1 MDIAA
6 HIGELVMEHECV
18 IIPGLGA
25 FLSNYSSAEIK
36 AKQFQVYPP
45 KSRLVFN
52 AQLKTNDGLLAHY
65 LAERLEISYK
75 TSLALLDVFTSYCYR
90 DLSEGKQIAFGDL
103 GVLDLNDFK
112 KLEFSPNNKLNF
124 FADAYGL
131 APLPL
136 KALQRKPDFGL
147 EAPIEKTNLKI
158 SPTRVISIN
167 RSALRKIAAI
177 LIPLAIFVA
186 AGLYLPGRIQHKE
199 IQETSVFSFFSSFF
213 QQENPVQNEF
223 NRQAA
228 NSASYKNTEITAPA
242 KEESNGVKAE
252 VSPEKVKSEFIVVEP
267 KTEIRGNFH
276 IICGSFLE
284 KERAKH
290 FIDQLKVDG
299 FSAYV
304 AGQSPS
310 GTYRVSLEAF
320 DTEKEA
326 TAQLKWLR
334 QQDFPQAWILNKTF

>member
-25 FLSNYSSAEIK
+25 FLSNYSKAEIK
-36 AKQFQVYPP
+36 AKQYQIYPP
-45 KSRLVFN
+45 KSHLVFN

-65 LAERLEISYK
+65 LAERMGVTYK

-90 DLSEGKQIAFGDL
+90 DLSQGKQIAFGDL
-103 GVLDLNDFK
+103 GVLDLNEFG
-112 KLEFSPNNKLNF
+112 KLEFFPNDKLNF
-124 FADAYGL
+124 YADAFGL

-136 KALQRKPDFGL
+136 KALERKPDFSL
-147 EAPIEKTNLKI
+147 EAPIEKSTIKV
-158 SPTRVISIN
+158 SPTRVVSIN

-177 LIPLAIFVA
+177 LIPLAVFVA
-186 AGLYLPGRIQHKE
+186 AIFYLPDRIQHKE
-199 IQETSVFSFFSSFF
+199 IQETSVFSIFTSLFKS
-213 QQENPVQNEF
+213 ENPIPNDSNLNATVEN
-223 NRQAA
+223 A
-228 NSASYKNTEITAPA
+228 EINAPA
-242 KEESNGVKAE
+242 KEESNGAKPE
-252 VSPEKVKSEFIVVEP
+252 LSTEKVKSEFIVVEP
-267 KTEIRGNFH
+267 KTQIRGNFH

-284 KERAKH
+284 KERAQH
-290 FIDQLKVDG
+290 FINQLKADG

-304 AGQSPS
+304 VGQSPS

-326 TAQLKWLR
+326 ATQLKWLR
-334 QQDFPQAWILNKTF
+334 QKDFPQAWVLNKTF